1 MRWKRLKLSEI
12 LKQPERDLNKLNEKE
27 KRDLAMKGIE
37 DLIECKKDIDKKE
50 FEEMFGDGIK
60 LNLGCG
66 NKKMEGFINID
77 SRESVKPD
85 IVWDLEKGL
94 PITST
99 EQLPIDSVTGV
110 YASHIFEHIKN
121 FIPLMEDIY
130 RVCKNGAKVYAI
142 VPIYTSTHAFSDP
155 THVRYFGD
163 YTFQYFSKGKFKEM
177 NIDKF
182 DYDFNCDF
190 RIISQSINDGIMT
203 VIMEVVKCQKRK
215 KKMKE

>member
-1 MRWKRLKLSEI
+1 
-12 LKQPERDLNKLNEKE
+12 
-27 KRDLAMKGIE
+27 MKGIE
-37 DLIECKKDIDKKE
+37 DLIETKKEIDKKQFIE
-50 FEEMFGDGIK
+50 QFGDGIK

-66 NKKMEGFINID
+66 NRKMEGFINID

-85 IVWDLEKGL
+85 ILWDLENRL
-94 PITST
+94 PFDIKS
-99 EQLPIDSVTGV
+99 DSVTGV
-110 YASHIFEHIKN
+110 YASHIFEHIRN

-130 RVCKNGAKVYAI
+130 RICKNNAKVHAI

-155 THVRYFGD
+155 THVRYFGT

-190 RIISQSINDGIMT
+190 RIINQSINDGIMT
-203 VIMEVVKCQKRK
+203 IIMEVVKCQEK
-215 KKMKE
+215 KKNMKE